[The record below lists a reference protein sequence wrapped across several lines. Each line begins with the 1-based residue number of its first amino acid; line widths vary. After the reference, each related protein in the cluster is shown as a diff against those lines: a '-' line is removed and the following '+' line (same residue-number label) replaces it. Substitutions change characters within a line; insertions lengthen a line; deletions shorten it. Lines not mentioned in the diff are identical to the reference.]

1 MGIKKSFDTE
11 SMYKKIMP
19 SGNPSGINTSNI
31 TNKSKSSQ
39 KGREDIIIDAA
50 DNDQNTEENLSV
62 AQNIMAFIVRD
73 KMNMVMEKMDCC
85 KCDKCK
91 ADIFAQVLNKLT
103 PKYIVGTEKELK
115 EAAENYDPAIGLEVT
130 TAVLHEVLALRK
142 NPRH

>member
-1 MGIKKSFDTE
+1 MGMKKSFDTE

-19 SGNPSGINTSNI
+19 SGNPNGINTSNI
-31 TNKSKSSQ
+31 TNKSRSSQ

-62 AQNIMAFIVRD
+62 AQNIMAYIVKD
-73 KMNMVMEKMDCC
+73 KMNMVMEKMECC
-85 KCDKCK
+85 KCDKCQ

-103 PKYIVGTEKELK
+103 PKYIVGTENELK
-115 EAAENYDPAIGLEVT
+115 KAAENYDPAIGLEVT